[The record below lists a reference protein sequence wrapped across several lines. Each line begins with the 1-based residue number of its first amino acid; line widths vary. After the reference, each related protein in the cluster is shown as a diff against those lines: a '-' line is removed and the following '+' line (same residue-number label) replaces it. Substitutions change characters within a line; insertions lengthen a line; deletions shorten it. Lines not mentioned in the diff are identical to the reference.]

1 MSEPNFAGNI
11 IVNLASLPDFLR
23 TPILKKR
30 MTEFF
35 SKSEDDKAEIIINA
49 LNAGPTI
56 PFPNFSKLF
65 KTWLEV
71 LATINNENRE
81 DMFSNYFRHILKS
94 PEKIILFN
102 LDAIFEIFLQ
112 VDKEKQQI
120 GVSIRALSPNPWE
133 KISKYKVG
141 ETYKVKIVKLIDY
154 GAFCELIDAPG
165 VGWLLHF
172 SELSYTKK
180 NPSAKKMF
188 SIGDEIEC
196 VITEIDKDKRRV
208 AISHK
213 LIQENPFSTLEKK
226 YPVGSEIN
234 GKISSINEYAI
245 YLKIEELDIPSSPIE
260 LRPGKNIAIPR
271 GTVALSE
278 GVLGSVGINPEI
290 FKIVCFSTDIL
301 IPSGISKFTS

>member
-35 SKSEDDKAEIIINA
+35 SKNQDDKSEIIVNA

-81 DMFSNYFRHILKS
+81 DMFSNYFRHNLIS

-112 VDKEKQQI
+112 IDKEKQ
-120 GVSIRALSPNPWE
+120 
-133 KISKYKVG
+133 
-141 ETYKVKIVKLIDY
+141 
-154 GAFCELIDAPG
+154 
-165 VGWLLHF
+165 
-172 SELSYTKK
+172 
-180 NPSAKKMF
+180 
-188 SIGDEIEC
+188 EI
-196 VITEIDKDKRRV
+196 
-208 AISHK
+208 
-213 LIQENPFSTLEKK
+213 L
-226 YPVGSEIN
+226 
-234 GKISSINEYAI
+234 ISSIKTI
-245 YLKIEELDIPSSPIE
+245 FDRLDEESK
-260 LRPGKNIAIPR
+260 RKM
-271 GTVALSE
+271 
-278 GVLGSVGINPEI
+278 
-290 FKIVCFSTDIL
+290 IL
-301 IPSGISKFTS
+301 LTPDSARILFNF

>member
-35 SKSEDDKAEIIINA
+35 SKKQEEKAEIIVNA

-81 DMFSNYFRHILKS
+81 DMFSNYFKHILVS

-112 VDKEKQQI
+112 VDNEKQQI
-120 GVSIRALSPNPWE
+120 L
-133 KISKYKVG
+133 
-141 ETYKVKIVKLIDY
+141 
-154 GAFCELIDAPG
+154 
-165 VGWLLHF
+165 
-172 SELSYTKK
+172 
-180 NPSAKKMF
+180 
-188 SIGDEIEC
+188 
-196 VITEIDKDKRRV
+196 
-208 AISHK
+208 
-213 LIQENPFSTLEKK
+213 
-226 YPVGSEIN
+226 
-234 GKISSINEYAI
+234 ISSIKTI
-245 YLKIEELDIPSSPIE
+245 FDRLDEKSKRKMILLTPDSA
-260 LRPGKNIAIPR
+260 K
-271 GTVALSE
+271 
-278 GVLGSVGINPEI
+278 VLFN
-290 FKIVCFSTDIL
+290 F
-301 IPSGISKFTS
+301 

>member
-35 SKSEDDKAEIIINA
+35 SKNQDDKSEIIVNA

-81 DMFSNYFRHILKS
+81 DMFSNYFRHILIS

-112 VDKEKQQI
+112 IDKEKQ
-120 GVSIRALSPNPWE
+120 
-133 KISKYKVG
+133 K
-141 ETYKVKIVKLIDY
+141 
-154 GAFCELIDAPG
+154 
-165 VGWLLHF
+165 
-172 SELSYTKK
+172 
-180 NPSAKKMF
+180 
-188 SIGDEIEC
+188 
-196 VITEIDKDKRRV
+196 
-208 AISHK
+208 
-213 LIQENPFSTLEKK
+213 
-226 YPVGSEIN
+226 
-234 GKISSINEYAI
+234 
-245 YLKIEELDIPSSPIE
+245 
-260 LRPGKNIAIPR
+260 
-271 GTVALSE
+271 
-278 GVLGSVGINPEI
+278 
-290 FKIVCFSTDIL
+290 IL
-301 IPSGISKFTS
+301 ILSIKTVFDKLDKESKRKMILLTPDSARMLFNF